1 VADPAA
7 PPVLLSL
14 SEAAALVGGRLVG
27 HPASIGDTIDA
38 VVIRGVA
45 PLATAGP
52 DQIAPFAHAR
62 YRAEVAQSRA
72 GSLLVATE
80 LEQGL
85 DDPRPR
91 VVVADPHAALIPL
104 LKRLHAEAPPCPG
117 VHATAVIGR
126 GVDLGGEVEIGP
138 LAVVGDGSR
147 VGAGVRIGAH
157 AVVGPGCR
165 VGAGSTLHPHVTLYP
180 GAVIGERVILH
191 AGVRIGADGFGYV
204 LEGGAHRKVPQVGG
218 CVIEDDV
225 EIGANSTV
233 DRGSI
238 GDTVIGRGSKLDN
251 LVHVGHNV
259 RIGPGCILT
268 GMVGI
273 AGSTRIGAGVMF
285 GGQSG
290 AAGHLTIGDGARV
303 GAKSAVLQDVPAG
316 AHVIGIPAAEQG
328 AMKRA
333 FALIPRLPEL
343 FQRLRALERA
353 RAGPQE
359 AGAGAEPPSG
369 GEG

>member
-14 SEAAALVGGRLVG
+14 DEAAALVGGRLVG
-27 HPASIGDTIDA
+27 HPGSIA
-38 VVIRGVA
+38 ALLIRGVA
-45 PLATAGP
+45 PLASAGP
-52 DQIAPFAHAR
+52 DQIAPYADPR
-62 YRAEVAQSRA
+62 YRSEIAASRA
-72 GSLLVATE
+72 GSLLVAAG
-80 LEQGL
+80 LEETL
-85 DDPRPR
+85 DDARPR

-104 LKRLHAEAPPCPG
+104 LERLHGSPAGAPG
-117 VHATAVIGR
+117 VHPTAVIGG
-126 GVDLGGEVEIGP
+126 GVELGPDVAVGP
-138 LAVVGDGSR
+138 YAVVGEGARIGAGAR
-147 VGAGVRIGAH
+147 VGAH
-157 AVVGPGCR
+157 TVVGAGCR
-165 VGAGSTLHPHVTLYP
+165 VGAGSTLHAHVTLYP
-180 GAVIGERVILH
+180 GAVLGERVVLH
-191 AGVRIGADGFGYV
+191 AGVRIGADGFGYAQ
-204 LEGGAHRKVPQVGG
+204 EGGLHRKVPQVGG

-259 RIGPGCILT
+259 RIGPHCILT

-290 AAGHLTIGDGARV
+290 AAGHLTIGDSARI

-316 AHVIGIPAAEQG
+316 ASVIGIPAAEQG

-333 FALIPRLPEL
+333 FALFPRLPEL

-353 RAGPQE
+353 RPSAEAATAGV
-359 AGAGAEPPSG
+359 EPPSRG
-369 GEG
+369 DQG